1 MRAAEDGVSSG
12 MAPIGEDRPRGG
24 KEYRS
29 RLRIYVDILES
40 VSSEGAARIT
50 TIMRDANL
58 PHDRLVKYLDELV
71 NRGLLER
78 RDGGQPVYTLTV
90 NGAKFIEEFRRFEAL
105 ARAFGIKP

>member
-1 MRAAEDGVSSG
+1 MGAGSG
-12 MAPIGEDRPRGG
+12 MAPVEGERPRGG

-40 VSSEGAARIT
+40 VSSEGAAKIT

-58 PHDRLVKYLDELV
+58 PYDRLVKYLDELV
-71 NRGLLER
+71 SRGLLER

-90 NGAKFIEEFRRFEAL
+90 SGAKFIEEFRRFESL